1 MNTKEWREEPKP
13 IKGYYID
20 PDSVENGV
28 SPINFI
34 GCFKFNRLSRK
45 EETRRLQHDPQQ
57 VRRVWQ
63 NTVNNA
69 RGTCLKRK
77 SRWHVDITRHSGAQR
92 LINFRSRFVWCRR
105 MVRECS
111 LGGSPPLR
119 HRTIKFGAKYTATDR
134 MNWNVLTQEQMA
146 TLKDHAG
153 MGAATAVCVGIKEHF
168 FFLPWDVW
176 RDYES
181 NLWTKIC
188 DWWRFTPVS
197 CEIQWDGVIPRLYVG
212 GCEAMSE
219 ERGLL
224 TSQEKKAY
232 LEHYKEADREIDRL
246 CEELSRWRALATK
259 VTLVLSQE
267 PTGGRERENQIELSF
282 CKNYRLRRANKH

>member
-1 MNTKEWREEPKP
+1 M
-13 IKGYYID
+13 I
-20 PDSVENGV
+20 PDLNLWSNMKCIFAQ
-28 SPINFI
+28 SFI
-34 GCFKFNRLSRK
+34 LHAVTIRTPARAESEMCIRDSFKFNRLSRK

-188 DWWRFTPVS
+188 DWWRSVS
-197 CEIQWDGVIPRLYVG
+197 YTHLPISSRSLRNTSCSTKAKRLETIHPR
-212 GCEAMSE
+212 
-219 ERGLL
+219 
-224 TSQEKKAY
+224 
-232 LEHYKEADREIDRL
+232 
-246 CEELSRWRALATK
+246 
-259 VTLVLSQE
+259 
-267 PTGGRERENQIELSF
+267 F
-282 CKNYRLRRANKH
+282 

>member
-1 MNTKEWREEPKP
+1 M
-13 IKGYYID
+13 
-20 PDSVENGV
+20 
-28 SPINFI
+28 
-34 GCFKFNRLSRK
+34 
-45 EETRRLQHDPQQ
+45 QHDPQQ

-92 LINFRSRFVWCRR
+92 LIKFRSRFVWCRR
-105 MVRECS
+105 MGRECS

-153 MGAATAVCVGIKEHF
+153 IGAATAVCVGIKEHF
-168 FFLPWDVW
+168 FFVPWDVW

-181 NLWTKIC
+181 NLWTTIRPYRVK
-188 DWWRFTPVS
+188 FN
-197 CEIQWDGVIPRLYVG
+197 G
-212 GCEAMSE
+212 M
-219 ERGLL
+219 
-224 TSQEKKAY
+224 
-232 LEHYKEADREIDRL
+232 
-246 CEELSRWRALATK
+246 
-259 VTLVLSQE
+259 VLFLDYMWE
-267 PTGGRERENQIELSF
+267 DVKR
-282 CKNYRLRRANKH
+282 